1 MTTNATIKRSFKDG
15 GWFAFKLPN
24 SNFTVISLN
33 SMYPFY
39 KNKVDNEMATAMLDW
54 LDSTLTSSTG
64 KFMLLTHVFPANNY

>member
-1 MTTNATIKRSFKDG
+1 
-15 GWFAFKLPN
+15 
-24 SNFTVISLN
+24 
-33 SMYPFY
+33 MYPFY